1 LTAPAA
7 MTDVDR
13 ALEGA
18 FDLHRHGYPEVTY
31 EVRTRLEDIDDLT
44 ACREAGF
51 RGVVLKSHLWP
62 TVGRAY
68 HLRRAVPGLEV
79 IPSITLNACVG
90 GFSPLSVEAA
100 ALQGAGVVFMPTWT
114 AANDIDRKAASVHI
128 IEKALPRA
136 KLEDFPRLT
145 VLGPSGELLPE
156 VVETLAVAEEYGMV
170 VFSGHLSPAESL
182 ALAESGLGAS
192 GRFVFSHPDS
202 GSIGAT
208 DADIE
213 AIMAT
218 GAILELCALGVQPG
232 FQRISPAQMKDLAD
246 RYGAERCIITSD
258 AFFSWAPPSAETIRT
273 LAALLLDLGSTVDEV
288 SQLVSGTPAKL
299 LSQLKVPADPLY
311 EEPAREEGTA

>member
-1 LTAPAA
+1 MTGPAA
-7 MTDVDR
+7 PTDVDR
-13 ALEGA
+13 ALAGA
-18 FDLHRHGYPEVTY
+18 VDLHRHGYPEITY
-31 EVRTRLEDIDDLT
+31 EVRTRLEDVDDLT
-44 ACREAGF
+44 VCREAGF

-100 ALQGAGVVFMPTWT
+100 ALQGAGVVYMPTWT
-114 AANDIDRKAASVHI
+114 AANDIEREGASAHI
-128 IEKALPRA
+128 VEKALPHAVR
-136 KLEDFPRLT
+136 EDLPALT
-145 VLGPSGELLPE
+145 ALGPDRRLLPE

-182 ALAESGLGAS
+182 VLAESGLGAS

-208 DADIE
+208 ADDIE

-218 GAILELCALGVQPG
+218 GAVLELCALGVQPG
-232 FQRISPAQMKDLAD
+232 FQRISPAEMKGLVD
-246 RYGAERCIITSD
+246 RYGADRCIITSD
-258 AFFSWAPPSAETIRT
+258 AFFSWAPPSAETIRI
-273 LAALLLDLGSTVDEV
+273 LAALLLDLGSTVEEV
-288 SQLVSGTPAKL
+288 SQMVAGTPARL
-299 LSQLKVPADPLY
+299 LSGLKVPADPLF
-311 EEPAREEGTA
+311 EERDEEVGA